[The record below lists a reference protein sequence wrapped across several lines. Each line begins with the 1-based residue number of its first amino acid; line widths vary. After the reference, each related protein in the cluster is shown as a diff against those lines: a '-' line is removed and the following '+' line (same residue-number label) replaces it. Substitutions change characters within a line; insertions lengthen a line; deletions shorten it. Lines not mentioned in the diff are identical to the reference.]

1 MYKVARAVQFLGLVV
16 AGAAFFVGVLG
27 HNVRRELLLLG
38 IGAAI
43 FFAGRMLQQ
52 KGAP

>member
-1 MYKVARAVQFLGLVV
+1 MYRIARAIQFLGLVV

-38 IGAAI
+38 IGSGI
-43 FFAGRMLQQ
+43 FFAGRALQ
-52 KGAP
+52 KGGP

>member
-1 MYKVARAVQFLGLVV
+1 MYTVARAVQFLGLVV
-16 AGAAFFVGVLG
+16 AGAALFVGVLG

-43 FFAGRMLQQ
+43 FFTGRVLQ
-52 KGAP
+52 KGGA